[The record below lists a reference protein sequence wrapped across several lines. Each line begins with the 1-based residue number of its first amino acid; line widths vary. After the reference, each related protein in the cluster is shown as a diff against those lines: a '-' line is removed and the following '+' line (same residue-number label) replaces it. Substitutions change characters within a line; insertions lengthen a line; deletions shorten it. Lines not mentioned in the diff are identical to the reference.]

1 MTTFESVEA
10 GWPHSRMSVRK
21 PGQTQIFRPVDPS
34 SPLKPTT
41 EQADMLTEL
50 VDPDEPNPFDVIY
63 TSQRPPSF
71 KEEPDVQVDVK
82 EVERIGT
89 QAAWRQEEEIAQD
102 AQDGRGVTPTKGK
115 SGFDELHDDI
125 LEHVRGDQEDD
136 KDEDED
142 GPDSFEFSSKL
153 TQMHSQRKQNTLLRT
168 PGKTQRWDKTM
179 SNTPIQHSAPFTPS
193 KLRQVATPT
202 KQGKGDNPYYPG
214 SPGSNSSS
222 RRASSPVKTPV
233 VKNLFA
239 RNRPSPSERNLGPR
253 RESGVPLRNPF
264 VEGSR
269 EQALDAGDV
278 FMSDETIVPAK
289 DMGLA
294 QDEVDLV
301 ASRATMDGDLDR
313 DSDDGEAGL
322 DRGPAGVDA
331 LQAEIVDPLVQTTG
345 IKRHRES
352 WDDGLEP
359 TFKDD
364 VSSNELQPT
373 VTNSAEKQAT
383 KSTKPAPTPYLAPTY
398 VSQVPKPRKR
408 VRIMSQEPV
417 VEPTRSG
424 ETVAS
429 DTISTNSEE
438 SRNHVIPRSWKYAAP
453 PISRAD
459 MIATLQEYDQPFVV
473 YRQPHFSVHTDVPA
487 KAKSFGT
494 DVHHLAYD
502 GVAQLEPFEFEAL
515 SRRKPRPR
523 KGKRKPPEVVRDWAY
538 VPVPPDKKSVV
549 EWLKKDTAE
558 REAKRESPN
567 RGSSER

>member
-10 GWPHSRMSVRK
+10 GWPQSRMSVRK
-21 PGQTQIFRPVDPS
+21 PGQTQVFRPVDPS
-34 SPLKPTT
+34 SPLKPTQ
-41 EQADMLTEL
+41 EPEMLTEL

-71 KEEPDVQVDVK
+71 KEEVDVEVDVK

-89 QAAWRQEEEIAQD
+89 QAAWRQEEKIAQD
-102 AQDGRGVTPTKGK
+102 ELEGRATPKGK
-115 SGFDELHDDI
+115 TGFDELHDDI
-125 LEHVRGDQEDD
+125 LDHIRGDDD
-136 KDEDED
+136 DD
-142 GPDSFEFSSKL
+142 PDSFEFSSKL

-179 SNTPIQHSAPFTPS
+179 SNTPVQHSVPFTPS

-202 KQGKGDNPYYPG
+202 KQGKGDNPYYPESG
-214 SPGSNSSS
+214 GSNSSK
-222 RRASSPVKTPV
+222 RGSSPVKTPV

-239 RNRPSPSERNLGPR
+239 RNRPSPNERNLGPR

-264 VEGSR
+264 IEGSR

-278 FMSDETIVPAK
+278 FMSDETIIPAK

-294 QDEVDLV
+294 QDEIDLV
-301 ASRATMDGDLDR
+301 ASRATMDGDLDG
-313 DSDDGEAGL
+313 DSDDAEAGL
-322 DRGPAGVDA
+322 DRGPVGLDGP
-331 LQAEIVDPLVQTTG
+331 QAQIVDPLVQTTG

-364 VSSNELQPT
+364 VVSKLEPT
-373 VTNSAEKQAT
+373 VRNSALKAT
-383 KSTKPAPTPYLAPTY
+383 AASKPAPTPYLAPTY
-398 VSQVPKPRKR
+398 VSQVPKSRKR

-417 VEPTRSG
+417 AEPTRSG

-429 DTISTNSEE
+429 DTISTNSEDPA
-438 SRNHVIPRSWKYAAP
+438 NHTITNSWKYVPP

-459 MIATLQEYDQPFVV
+459 MIETLEEYDQPFVV
-473 YRQPHFSVHTDVPA
+473 YQQPHFSVHTDVPN

-515 SRRKPRPR
+515 PRRKPQPR
-523 KGKRKPPEVVRDWAY
+523 KGKRKPPEAVRHWAY
-538 VPVPPDKKSVV
+538 VPVPPDKKSVM

-558 REAKRESPN
+558 REAKREYWGDGCF
-567 RGSSER
+567 RY